1 MRVLGL
7 IPARGGS
14 KGVPGKNGKILDGK
28 PLLVYTIEA
37 ALASEKLTDVVFS
50 SEDTSLIQLA
60 KAAGAAVP
68 FIRPSLLATD
78 SAGSIDVVL
87 HALTELKK
95 LGKEYDAVC
104 LLQATNPFRT
114 ADFIDKAINTF
125 EQANCDALVSVLPV
139 PHEYNPHWVY
149 KENERGDLALVTGEK
164 EIIKRRQ
171 DLPPAYH
178 RDGAIYITS
187 TEILIR
193 QKSFYGNSLSYILS
207 DPQRHINIDTR
218 EDWDAAIT
226 LAKKLSV

>member
-14 KGVPGKNGKILDGK
+14 KGVPGKNGKILAGK
-28 PLLVYTIEA
+28 PLLAHTIEA

-50 SEDTSLIQLA
+50 SEDTALIQLA

-95 LGKEYDAVC
+95 IGKEYDAVC
-104 LLQATNPFRT
+104 LLQVTNPFRT
-114 ADFIDKAINTF
+114 TDFIDKAINKF

-171 DLPPAYH
+171 DLPPAYY
-178 RDGAIYITS
+178 RDGAIYITT
-187 TEILIR
+187 TEILIG

-207 DPQRHINIDTR
+207 DPERHINIDTR
-218 EDWDAAIT
+218 EDWDAAIA